1 MQLREVRNPKLGFT
15 LVELLVTLAVISVLI
30 ALLLPAVQQSRE
42 AARRA
47 HCRSNLKQIGL
58 AIHNYHDTHGML
70 PINTS
75 FTHDVGP
82 LSRTISWMQGI
93 LPQIEQ
99 GSLFTEIDPSLSVQA
114 SRNTAEQSIP
124 IFHCPLDLNDG
135 RMNLRSDMPD
145 DWVLGVTNYKACGG
159 SNWDYGEYRH
169 KESTGR
175 FAGSYDGLNQGNG
188 VTCAGFVG
196 PLSTRMADILD
207 GTSNTFA
214 VGETVT
220 AWTKWAWWFYFNGTT
235 GTCAMPLNYELDSIS
250 REKNIVDWQNN
261 YGFMSRHPGGGHFA
275 FADGSV
281 RFISEGI
288 DLTTYHALATI
299 QGGETV
305 AEY

>member
-1 MQLREVRNPKLGFT
+1 MQLRKVRKRKSGFT
-15 LVELLVTLAVISVLI
+15 LVELLVTLTVISILL

-42 AARRA
+42 AARRT

-58 AIHNYHDTHGML
+58 ALHNYHDVHGML

-82 LSRTISWMQGI
+82 LSRTRSWMQGI

-99 GSLFTEIDPSLSVQA
+99 GSLYAGIDASLSVQA
-114 SRNTAEQSIP
+114 SRPIAEQSIP
-124 IFHCPLDLNDG
+124 IFRCPSDLNNG

-145 DWVLGVTNYKACGG
+145 DWVLGVSNYKACSG
-159 SNWDYGEYRH
+159 SNWAFGEFKHR
-169 KESTGR
+169 ETSGN

-188 VTCAGFVG
+188 VACAGFTG
-196 PLSTRMADILD
+196 PLTTRMADMTD
-207 GTSNTFA
+207 GTSSTFA

-220 AWTKWAWWFYFNGTT
+220 GWTKWAWWFYCNGST
-235 GTCAMPLNYELDSIS
+235 GTCAMPLNYELDGVL
-250 REKNIVDWQNN
+250 RENNIVDWENN
-261 YGFMSRHPGGGHFA
+261 YGFMSRHTGGAHFD

-281 RFISEGI
+281 RFISDAI

-299 QGGETV
+299 QGSEIVGE
-305 AEY
+305 Y